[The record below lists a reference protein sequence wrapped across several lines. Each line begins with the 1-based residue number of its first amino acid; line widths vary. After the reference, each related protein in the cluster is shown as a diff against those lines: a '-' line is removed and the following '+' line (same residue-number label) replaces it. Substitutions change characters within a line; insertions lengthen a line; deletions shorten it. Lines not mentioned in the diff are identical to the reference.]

1 MNNQNSEKEN
11 PSPIYFSPTGGKLP
25 PIENENIGEEAYT
38 ADGPMGMTEEY
49 QEFIEPLQEALLAY
63 LVSLPDGHK
72 KEMTSKVID
81 KLALPLKNKEGKKLH
96 LYIPIMS
103 IVPKKYK
110 EKITGTLEYR
120 ELLEDTMQE
129 EYNKQHLKEQ
139 IKHTNDIAEEA
150 MKKWL
155 NAKHD
160 AVNHP
165 SHYTTNT
172 PIIRVK
178 CECGK
183 VIEVPIECIDVIR
196 NMPSWKGNA
205 IKYLWRE
212 GLKEDAELDIK
223 QKTIQDLEKAIW
235 YINDRIKQLKGES
248 SCT

>member
-1 MNNQNSEKEN
+1 MSNQVSKEE
-11 PSPIYFSPTGGKLP
+11 SVESIVLHSTGDNKP
-25 PIENENIGEEAYT
+25 PIENENMGEEAYT
-38 ADGPMGMTEEY
+38 ADGLMGMTEEY
-49 QEFIEPLQEALLAY
+49 QEFIEPLQEALFTY

-160 AVNHP
+160 AVDHP

-183 VIEVPIECIDVIR
+183 VIEIPIECIDVIR

-235 YINDRIKQLKGES
+235 YIKDKIKELKK
-248 SCT
+248 TI